1 MTAITDKANLEY
13 RDMESPGSTVPNDP
27 DKLGIRQLFALIDI
41 ALASLGVNGAI
52 TVKKATRALLFA
64 DLAHIADTLGVV
76 YNDATPAYN
85 GIYSKVGGSGSGSW
99 SLTALAL
106 PASFSADLAEV
117 LAATEAVDAA
127 VVAAEAARDASQG
140 FAEDSA
146 AALDASEVALAG
158 LGIDQFFDTKAAA
171 NAGTIANGEL
181 ILVWADESQG
191 GARTFY
197 VKEAGVLV
205 FKAQVGAPSR
215 YHSSAGNVFYGSLAP
230 LLNNTPAGTKNGD
243 INTGFGFGNMPNAT
257 SAYACSTFGYGA
269 GNGITTGH
277 SNTLLG
283 YQSGLAITTGIMNTL
298 IGVDAGFN
306 STGLNYCT
314 VVGHHCLN
322 SANFSGSG
330 AVIVGQ
336 QTARSLTQGEYL
348 IVIGRNAM
356 ANSPATGSTLSEVIG
371 GASAISSSVTRS
383 TIVGADIVTNAG
395 ASVTDSVL
403 MGYRNHYAATSVGTT
418 LSFGTYGFFRA
429 SATGVTSDG
438 NTGVGC
444 EHGFQVSGDN
454 NVFMGYRAAYQSS
467 DASVT
472 GSVCIGPYAGFNDLA
487 SGELVIANTDGAA
500 NVLIR
505 GDFSTGDVTIRNIM
519 IAKGDQVRVQT
530 AKTPASASAT
540 GVAGSICWDASYIYV
555 CTATN
560 TWKRVAIATW

>member
-1 MTAITDKANLEY
+1 MTAGK
-13 RDMESPGSTVPNDP
+13 TVPQLTAETPPIVGTDAMVVYRAPGPLKQTTAANVRTYMAATSQPLDA
-27 DKLGIRQLFALIDI
+27 DLTAIAALTSAANKLPYAT
-41 ALASLGVNGAI
+41 GAG
-52 TVKKATRALLFA
+52 TWAMTDLTAAGRALLDDA
-64 DLAHIADTLGVV
+64 
-76 YNDATPAYN
+76 DATAQRTTLEIGPLR
-85 GIYSKVGGSGSGSW
+85 YSAISGNSFGGGS
-99 SLTALAL
+99 T
-106 PASFSADLAEV
+106 
-117 LAATEAVDAA
+117 
-127 VVAAEAARDASQG
+127 
-140 FAEDSA
+140 
-146 AALDASEVALAG
+146 
-158 LGIDQFFDTKAAA
+158 
-171 NAGTIANGEL
+171 
-181 ILVWADESQG
+181 
-191 GARTFY
+191 
-197 VKEAGVLV
+197 
-205 FKAQVGAPSR
+205 
-215 YHSSAGNVFYGSLAP
+215 AP
-230 LLNNTPAGTKNGD
+230 LLNNNVAGTKNGD
-243 INTGFGFGNMPNAT
+243 INTGFGFANMPNAT
-257 SAYACSTFGYGA
+257 TAYACATFGYAA

-283 YQSGLAITTGIMNTL
+283 YQSGLAITIGIMNTL

-306 STGLNYCT
+306 STALNYCT

-330 AVIVGQ
+330 AVIIGQ
-336 QTARSLTQGEYL
+336 QTARSLTEGEYL
-348 IVIGRNAM
+348 IAIGRNVM

-371 GASAISSSVTRS
+371 GASAIASTVTRS

-403 MGYRNHYAATSVGTT
+403 MGYRNHFAATSVSTT

-505 GDFSTGDVTIRNIM
+505 GNFSTGDVTIRNIM
-519 IAKGDQVRVQT
+519 IAKGDQIRVQT

-540 GVAGSICWDASYIYV
+540 GVAGSICWDSSYIYV

>member
-1 MTAITDKANLEY
+1 MTAITDAANDAL
-13 RDMESPGSTVPNDP
+13 RDFATSGVPASGEHEPIKSEVRAAFSVIDA
-27 DKLGIRQLFALIDI
+27 ALS
-41 ALASLGVNGAI
+41 SLGVNGAI
-52 TVKKATRALLFA
+52 TVKKATRALLYA
-64 DLAHIADTLGVV
+64 DLAHVADTLAVV
-76 YNDATPAYN
+76 YNDSTAAQN
-85 GIYSKVGGSGSGSW
+85 GIYVKSGGSGSGSW
-99 SLTALAL
+99 AITALAL
-106 PASFSADLAEV
+106 PSSFATDLATV
-117 LAATEAVDAA
+117 LAAAQAVDAA
-127 VVAAEAARDASQG
+127 VVSALGHAN
-140 FAEDSA
+140 SA
-146 AALDASEVALAG
+146 ASSLSAAEVALAH

-197 VKEAGVLV
+197 VKAGGVLV

-215 YHSSAGNVFYGSLAP
+215 FHSSAGNVFYGSLAAN
-230 LLNNTPAGTKNGD
+230 LNNTVAGTKNGD

-269 GNGITTGH
+269 GNAITTGH

-298 IGVDAGFN
+298 VGVDAGFN
-306 STGLNYCT
+306 STALNYCT

-330 AVIVGQ
+330 AVIIGQ

-371 GASAISSSVTRS
+371 GASAIASSVTRS

-467 DASVT
+467 DTSVT
-472 GSVCIGPYAGFNDLA
+472 GSVCIGPFAGFNDLA

-505 GDFSTGDVTIRNIM
+505 GNFTTGDVTIRNIM
-519 IAKGDQVRVQT
+519 IAKGDQIRVQT

-540 GVAGSICWDASYIYV
+540 GVAGSICWDSSYIYV